1 MRTLLCLLLSFLLL
15 PLPTLAE
22 NEYGFV
28 AEVATCSLFSAEA
41 PLPSFIAIH
50 DLALAEAYLEEGLI
64 VSYEPNQPVY
74 LFGQNVYYMQK
85 NVELPAAWAAGN
97 TGAGVRVGV
106 LDSGVYPHTDF
117 GDNLLPG
124 YNLLKNSTDTTDTY
138 GHGTRV
144 AGLIAAAANDVGA
157 KGAAPAAS
165 IVPLKAFE
173 TNETTLD
180 IVANGIAKAVALDCD
195 ILNMSF
201 GFADYSDMLATVV
214 SSAQKAGLLLVAAA
228 GNDGTNTVSYPA
240 AYAGVIGVG
249 AVDHE
254 NAWASYSQYGAHVDV
269 VAPGCCIGSTDL
281 NDAFVPISDYDKG
294 ASYGTSFSAPLVS
307 GILALGK
314 AAQPTYSA
322 DMLTDALFGTAKN
335 LGGREWNTKFGYG
348 LVDAAG
354 FLEELPKM
362 GKTHLLRTYDGISI
376 YGKEAH
382 ATARLVCA
390 QYEGRTLTSC
400 AVLSVPVAVGYTPF
414 IIALP
419 KNSKVFLFDGMR
431 PLGKALEIS
440 SK

>member
-1 MRTLLCLLLSFLLL
+1 MRTLLCMLLSLLLL
-15 PLPTLAE
+15 PLPALAE
-22 NEYGFV
+22 NEYGYI
-28 AEVATCSLFSAEA
+28 AEVATCSLFSGEA
-41 PLPSFIAIH
+41 SLPSFIPID
-50 DLALAEAYLEEGLI
+50 DLALAETYLEEGLI
-64 VSYEPNQPVY
+64 LSYEPNQPVY

-85 NVELPAAWAAGN
+85 NLGLPSVWSAGH
-97 TGAGVRVGV
+97 TGEGVRVGV
-106 LDSGVYPHTDF
+106 LDSGVYPHADLA
-117 GDNLLPG
+117 DNLLPG
-124 YNLLKNSTDTTDTY
+124 YNLLDNSTNTTDTY

-144 AGLIAAAANDVGA
+144 SGLIAAAANDVGA

-173 TNETTLD
+173 NETTTLD
-180 IVANGIAKAVALDCD
+180 IIANGIMKAVQLDCD

-201 GFADYSDMLATVV
+201 GFEGYSNILETAV
-214 SSAQKAGLLLVAAA
+214 SSAREAGLLLVAAA
-228 GNDGTNTVSYPA
+228 GNAGTNAVAYPA

-269 VAPGCCIGSTDL
+269 VAPGCCVGSTDL
-281 NDAFVPISDYDKG
+281 NDAFVPISEYEKG
-294 ASYGTSFSAPLVS
+294 AGHGTSFAAPLVS

-362 GKTHLLRTYDGISI
+362 GETHLLRTYDGISI

-382 ATARLVCA
+382 ASVLLACA
-390 QYEGRTLTSC
+390 QYEGGNLVAFTSTR
-400 AVLSVPVAVGYTPF
+400 VPVAIGYTPF
-414 IIALP
+414 IISLP
-419 KNSKVFLFDGMR
+419 QNSKVFLFDGMR